1 MLKKV
6 FMLVNFNKLIKL
18 SIKQALSI
26 IAHLGSIFRIL
37 LKLFWQFAL
46 VSLKSFIAF
55 EQVIIILKLKDM

>member
-6 FMLVNFNKLIKL
+6 FMLVNFDKLIKL
-18 SIKQALSI
+18 LIKQALSI